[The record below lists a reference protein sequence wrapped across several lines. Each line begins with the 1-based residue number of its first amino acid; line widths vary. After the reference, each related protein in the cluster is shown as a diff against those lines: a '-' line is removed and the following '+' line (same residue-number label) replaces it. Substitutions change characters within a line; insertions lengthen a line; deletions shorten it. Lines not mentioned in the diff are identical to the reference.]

1 MCFLVGVIC
10 DNIVEVD
17 SILSDYKRNS
27 QIKENNN
34 EETVTYNPKAKW
46 SRYIYSDLGMIK
58 AKDYN
63 FNEDYTLSF
72 IIVDRE
78 KWYDRNTTT
87 IEEYINFVK
96 EYLQREKNK
105 EKYIVF
111 VECYN

>member
-63 FNEDYTLSF
+63 FNALFTKLS
-72 IIVDRE
+72 E
-78 KWYDRNTTT
+78 S
-87 IEEYINFVK
+87 
-96 EYLQREKNK
+96 LL
-105 EKYIVF
+105 
-111 VECYN
+111 

>member
-46 SRYIYSDLGMIK
+46 SRYIYILI
-58 AKDYN
+58 
-63 FNEDYTLSF
+63 
-72 IIVDRE
+72 
-78 KWYDRNTTT
+78 
-87 IEEYINFVK
+87 
-96 EYLQREKNK
+96 
-105 EKYIVF
+105 
-111 VECYN
+111 